1 MNVKSM
7 RRSTMIQNTAPITQ
21 ANMKRTMEELRVI
34 QKACRNYDMN
44 MMHIY

>member
-7 RRSTMIQNTAPITQ
+7 RRSTMIQNTATITQ
-21 ANMKRTMEELRVI
+21 ANIKRTMEELRVI